1 MKRFTRN
8 ALVVCAIWIA
18 IWPCLTYR
26 WNVVLGTILIW
37 AGWAFGLLFV
47 VGYYIIDPIFN
58 RGRAAR

>member
-37 AGWAFGLLFV
+37 AGWAFGVLFV
-47 VGYYIIDPIFN
+47 VGY
-58 RGRAAR
+58 